1 MLGGFF
7 GARSSGELPDI
18 HAEPVTNDELAP
30 CLKDLR
36 ARQDACIAWVRAKVA
51 MEVRQASK
59 KDWTEP
65 RVMVPIS
72 AAEITGLIARFQLK
86 KYHLRAVITYDAK
99 QNKCGVAPATSV
111 HVILNGSACSFE
123 WTELEICISFTE
135 LEADSRGK
143 SCLD

>member
-59 KDWTEP
+59 KDWIEP
-65 RVMVPIS
+65 RVVVLIS
-72 AAEITGLIARFQLK
+72 AAEITGLIAQFRLE
-86 KYHLRAVITYDAK
+86 KYHLRAVIAHDAK

-111 HVILNGSACSFE
+111 HVSSNGGACTFE
-123 WTELEICISFTE
+123 WTELKIHVSFTE
-135 LEADSRGK
+135 LETESRGK